1 MTATTKL
8 LISNVPVTCEGD
20 HLRLWIEA
28 RGYRVADVR
37 LIKDNVSGTGPS
49 FAHIQLMN
57 RTRNEEAMRALSG
70 QLLQGRTLRVTQLIE
85 QPVMRAPVPEVLA
98 VGS

>member
-1 MTATTKL
+1 MRTNKL
-8 LISNVPVTCEGD
+8 LISNVPVTCDGD

-37 LIKDNVSGTGPS
+37 LIKDVVSGVAPS

-57 RTRNEEAMRALSG
+57 RTRTEEAMRTLNG
-70 QLLQGRTLRVTQLIE
+70 QLLQGRTLRVTELIE
-85 QPVMRAPVPEVLA
+85 QPVLKASVPEVLA
-98 VGS
+98 IGR